1 MFKAEGGNFDDDFF
15 KAEGA
20 NFDDDFFKAE
30 GANFE
35 KKRAARV
42 RGCAA
47 GINGTLLRNERKHCD
62 GHHFFFL
69 RLKGETE
76 KKEQR
81 GCAAGVTGTL

>member
-1 MFKAEGGNFDDDFF
+1 MMIFLRLKGQTLR
-15 KAEGA
+15 
-20 NFDDDFFKAE
+20 
-30 GANFE
+30 

-47 GINGTLLRNERKHCD
+47 GINGTLLRNEKKHCD

-81 GCAAGVTGTL
+81 GCAAGVTGTLLR

>member
-1 MFKAEGGNFDDDFF
+1 MRGGSNWDSLFFCLRLKGETLMMIFF

-62 GHHFFFL
+62 GHHFFFF
-69 RLKGETE
+69 
-76 KKEQR
+76 
-81 GCAAGVTGTL
+81 